1 VEQPKKNSFGSFP
14 LAFQER
20 MLVCSLDSLFLFVYY
35 IPIPMV
41 YV

>member
-20 MLVCSLDSLFLFVYY
+20 MVDLVFFS
-35 IPIPMV
+35 
-41 YV
+41 